1 MKRMMKKR
9 VVNAVMAVCA
19 LCLASCT
26 GAKHCEGCREITVD
40 IDKQADINDFI
51 KSLDGYI
58 FLETNDSS
66 ILQGIDKLKIEND
79 TIYIADGDV
88 LHLFG
93 RKDGKWLGKI
103 DRQGRG
109 PGEYICID
117 DFDVCDSEIY
127 VLSGDK
133 IIVYDNSGSALR
145 ILRMDYGYDK
155 FCVVDKNRIWLYSSR
170 CNESKYN
177 FVLIDPSDG
186 NKLLAEYDP
195 FEENESYL
203 FSDNRPFCSTESGFV
218 YTAQIYDNIVYRL
231 SREGYEPAYE
241 FDINLKNRITQEE
254 LHGSSYG
261 ELSDRY
267 RNEESLRNIE
277 YVTVDDNALFA
288 EFSCFLSGRGYRDC
302 FVKADLKTGQSEY
315 YLVNEK
321 IDPAFPLFD
330 SGDIEG
336 YDGKTVISSIYAAW
350 AKKQGE
356 EYGFEDLAAI
366 SEYDNPVLVFH
377 TLNY

>member
-1 MKRMMKKR
+1 MF
-9 VVNAVMAVCA
+9 
-19 LCLASCT
+19 
-26 GAKHCEGCREITVD
+26 
-40 IDKQADINDFI
+40 DK
-51 KSLDGYI
+51 YI
-58 FLETNDSS
+58 
-66 ILQGIDKLKIEND
+66 
-79 TIYIADGDV
+79 Y
-88 LHLFG
+88 
-93 RKDGKWLGKI
+93 
-103 DRQGRG
+103 
-109 PGEYICID
+109 ID

-127 VLSGDK
+127 VLSGNK
-133 IIVYDNSGSALR
+133 IIVYDNSGSSLR
-145 ILRMDYGYDK
+145 TVRMDYGYDK
-155 FCVVDKNRIWLYSSR
+155 FCVVGKDRVWLYSSR
-170 CNESKYN
+170 SNDGKFN

-186 NKLLAEYDP
+186 NKVLAEYDP

-203 FSDNRPFCSTESGFV
+203 FSDNRPFCSKESGFV

-231 SREGYEPAYE
+231 SEDEYEPVYE

-267 RNEESLRNIE
+267 KNEESLRNIE
-277 YVTVDDNALFA
+277 YVTVDDNTLFA
-288 EFSCFLSGRGYRDC
+288 VFSCFLSERGYRDC
-302 FVKADLKTGQSEY
+302 FVKVDLKSGKSEY
-315 YLVNEK
+315 YLVNEN

-356 EYGFEDLAAI
+356 DFGIEDLAAI

>member
-1 MKRMMKKR
+1 MMKKI
-9 VVNAVMAVCA
+9 VFNSAMAVCLA
-19 LCLASCT
+19 LLASCA
-26 GAKHCEGCREITVD
+26 GSEHKGDCVEITVD
-40 IDKQADINDFI
+40 IHRQGKITDFI
-51 KSLDGYI
+51 KSMDGYV

-66 ILQGIDKLKIEND
+66 ILQRIDKLKIEND
-79 TIYIADGDV
+79 VIYIADGDV
-88 LHLFG
+88 LQMFD

-109 PGEYICID
+109 PGEYIYID

-127 VLSGDK
+127 VLSGNK
-133 IIVYDNSGSALR
+133 IIVYDNSGSSLR
-145 ILRMDYGYDK
+145 TVRMDYGYDK
-155 FCVVDKNRIWLYSSR
+155 FCVVGKDRVWLYSSR
-170 CNESKYN
+170 SNDGKFN

-186 NKLLAEYDP
+186 NKVLAEYDP

-203 FSDNRPFCSTESGFV
+203 FSDNRPFCSKESGFV

-231 SREGYEPAYE
+231 SEDEYEPVYE

-267 RNEESLRNIE
+267 KNEESLRNIE
-277 YVTVDDNALFA
+277 YVTVDDNTLFA
-288 EFSCFLSGRGYRDC
+288 VFSCFLSERGYRDC
-302 FVKADLKTGQSEY
+302 FVKVDLKSGKSEY
-315 YLVNEK
+315 YLVNEN

-356 EYGFEDLAAI
+356 DFGIEDLAAI